1 MKRLFAIGLSL
12 LMLVGFSADAVAMS
26 DADKQKYRAWV
37 KEDRSKAAALAVDD
51 SGCWASSRG
60 FGTGQAKSYALQ
72 HCASTCK
79 SKTCKILDVNGK
91 SDFIKNQTSSSTA
104 SSSGS
109 TTKPKEK
116 AKLEPKTKPTPVT
129 PKTSQPCS
137 ELICGKWRFTC
148 CGGLT
153 WQVEVI
159 RSSNSM
165 WEFESRI
172 TDPGNKTRFGF
183 KRGQTESRFN
193 KISDVEY
200 AGEIVYRSILFSAY
214 YPYQIA
220 LQTENMI
227 SSFAQGPGRSD
238 SIYGQRIGQAPKATK
253 PKQVG
258 GSGTGFFVS
267 SNGLIVTNHHVIKG
281 ATKILVTVPT
291 GEQLKAQVIS
301 KSTSTDLAVLKIDY
315 ETDNYLNF
323 ASPGAADIGDAVF
336 TLGFPT
342 PHILGKEIKY
352 SEGVINSL
360 SGLQGDSTYF
370 QTSVPIQR
378 GNSGEP
384 LVNQDGDVVGIVTAS
399 AAVEAFYQ
407 ATGSLPQNVNWA
419 VKGAYAS
426 LILPSRIKKGER
438 TTVNPVKNTKNSVV
452 FIEVK

>member
-1 MKRLFAIGLSL
+1 
-12 LMLVGFSADAVAMS
+12 
-26 DADKQKYRAWV
+26 
-37 KEDRSKAAALAVDD
+37 
-51 SGCWASSRG
+51 
-60 FGTGQAKSYALQ
+60 
-72 HCASTCK
+72 
-79 SKTCKILDVNGK
+79 
-91 SDFIKNQTSSSTA
+91 
-104 SSSGS
+104 
-109 TTKPKEK
+109 
-116 AKLEPKTKPTPVT
+116 
-129 PKTSQPCS
+129 
-137 ELICGKWRFTC
+137 
-148 CGGLT
+148 
-153 WQVEVI
+153 
-159 RSSNSM
+159 M